1 MMTSTQQPDH
11 DTFEGTS
18 AGFVFSNRE
27 SLVPLDERK
36 VRRAV
41 TSDPQESPSRSL
53 HESPNYLDAAS
64 KAHLDATS
72 TVNIGAHN
80 PVPSVIRFLREIGV
94 NDEVRLLE
102 MSGDYRKGLKLSIR
116 HLRPSEMGKT
126 LQSMDSVREVM
137 RQGAVFAVEL
147 DPIGA

>member
-1 MMTSTQQPDH
+1 MMTSTHRPDH
-11 DTFEGTS
+11 ETFEETS
-18 AGFVFSNRE
+18 AGFVLSNRE

-41 TSDPQESPSRSL
+41 TFDPQVSPPRSL

-72 TVNIGAHN
+72 AINIGPHN
-80 PVPSVIRFLREIGV
+80 PVPSVIRFLREIGAS
-94 NDEVRLLE
+94 NEIRLLE

-116 HLRPSEMGKT
+116 HLRPSELGKT
-126 LQSMDSVREVM
+126 LWSMDSVCEVI
-137 RQGAVFAVEL
+137 RQGADFAVEL
-147 DPIGA
+147 NPI